1 MNWFKNIGIK
11 EHSISGNVGCN
22 FIHYFVYISLPSYIW
37 HVPNHKHA
45 AKVIKIDTSHY
56 LQTYMINEKLTENY
70 ENKRNAS
77 YEI

>member
-11 EHSISGNVGCN
+11 EHSFSGNDDCDFV
-22 FIHYFVYISLPSYIW
+22 HYFVYISLPSYIW

-45 AKVIKIDTSHY
+45 AKVIKIDTSLY
-56 LQTYMINEKLTENY
+56 LQTYMINKKLTENY